1 MASYTKSVTFSST
14 ELNSSTTLNITDL
27 IIDES
32 LQSISLVSSLVLG
45 RDSPNSVSFAVSDG
59 STNLGSAAFNVILD
73 AFNLNASDFTI
84 SSSYNSHDIAYGNGK
99 YVLALYNT
107 KYFAYSTD
115 GNSFSTGIVYSRY
128 GNYYTDTVYP
138 VSIIYGNNRFIMHSG
153 QYVYYSS
160 DGSKWTSVSIAGYG
174 AYNYRASFSLY
185 GNGIFVL
192 SLVNQPYM
200 YYSTTGTSWTSVSV
214 TAATYTGA
222 AYGAEKFVYIT
233 ADGTTYYSSNG
244 SSWSTGSIGNGSN
257 WNTLCYGNDRFVA
270 ISTDGSVAISTDGLS
285 WTYYSGKLTAKTWIS
300 VEYGNGM
307 FVAIAN
313 NSNVLAA
320 SFDGITWYETT
331 IEESNRAWQRV
342 RFANNIFWGLAN
354 SSSSGKKFNPE
365 LLFKLDPTENIIST
379 NNHTIKNSS
388 LTVTRSEI
396 PTVNSGELG
405 VTLTLEKTNTFT
417 LTQKYY
423 IDGTTTSIKD
433 TDVTNVEKGSSWAFG
448 DYPSK
453 ITIGDDEYV
462 FSSVSGDDAS
472 GTNITSNKERIIY
485 YTYVLKTFTLTQNYY
500 INGTT
505 TALQDSTVTSVT
517 EGNNWSFSDYP
528 SKITIGDDEY
538 VFSSVSGDDASGTNI
553 SSNKVRNVYYTYVLK
568 TFTLTQKYYIKGT
581 TTSLQSDTVINVTE
595 GDSWAFGSYPSTI
608 TVGNDTY
615 AFDSVSGDESSG
627 TNLDGNKERIV
638 YYTYVLKTFTLTQKY
653 YIKDTTTSL
662 QSDTVINVTEG
673 DSWAF
678 GDYPTNIIIGDN
690 TYAFD
695 SISGDKSSGT
705 NLDGNKERIVY
716 YTYVPKVYTLTQ
728 KYYIKGTTT
737 SLQSDTVIN
746 VTEGD
751 SWAFGSYPSTIT
763 VGNDTYAFDS
773 VSGDDA
779 SGMNINSNK
788 ERIIYYTYVLKTFT
802 LTQKY
807 YIDGTTTPIQDS
819 TITTATE
826 GSDWAFGDYP
836 TTIINGN
843 NEYIFSYISG
853 DDASG
858 TNINS
863 NKERIVYYICT
874 VKNYTISQKYYIKD
888 TVTSIKA
895 TMFEVLVEG
904 SSWQFE
910 SYPENI
916 TYNGNTYVFDS
927 IIGDD
932 ASGTNIDSNKERI
945 VYYTLDDTYMRAFM
959 MSDLYNDT
967 NMCYIREYFLDYNVL
982 NENPTIILSNLINT
996 HKIYKIKVIY
1006 KNIIDNI
1013 IEFNINDIKFIMN
1026 GLYTIGSV
1034 DTDITIENNNI
1045 ILTHSNTTM
1054 NSGSIIIN
1062 LYCRA

>member
-27 IIDES
+27 TIDES

-45 RDSPNSVSFAVSDG
+45 RDSPNSVSFTVSDG

-84 SSSYNSHDIAYGNGK
+84 SSSYNSYDIAYGNGK

-115 GNSFSTGIVYSRY
+115 GNAFSTGTVYSMY
-128 GNYYTDTVYP
+128 GNYYTDTVHP

-153 QYVYYSS
+153 QYMYHST
-160 DGSKWTSVSIAGYG
+160 DGSKWTRVAVAGYG

-365 LLFKLDPTENIIST
+365 LLFKLDPTENTIST

-500 INGTT
+500 IDGTT

-538 VFSSVSGDDASGTNI
+538 VFSSVSGDAASGTNI
-553 SSNKVRNVYYTYVLK
+553 NSNKVRNVYYTYVLK

-581 TTSLQSDTVINVTE
+581 TTSLKSDTITSVTE

-615 AFDSVSGDESSG
+615 TFDSVSGDDASG
-627 TNLDGNKERIV
+627 TNINSNKERI
-638 YYTYVLKTFTLTQKY
+638 
-653 YIKDTTTSL
+653 I
-662 QSDTVINVTEG
+662 
-673 DSWAF
+673 
-678 GDYPTNIIIGDN
+678 
-690 TYAFD
+690 
-695 SISGDKSSGT
+695 
-705 NLDGNKERIVY
+705 Y

-751 SWAFGSYPSTIT
+751 SWAFTDYSSTIT

-773 VSGDDA
+773 VSGDES
-779 SGMNINSNK
+779 SGTNINSNK

-843 NEYIFSYISG
+843 NEYVFSSVSG

-888 TVTSIKA
+888 TITSIKA

-927 IIGDD
+927 ITGDN

-945 VYYTLDDTYMRAFM
+945 VYYTLDDTYMRALM

-982 NENPTIILSNLINT
+982 NENTTIILSNLINT

>member
-1 MASYTKSVTFSST
+1 MASYTKSVKFSST

-27 IIDES
+27 TIDES

-45 RDSPNSVSFAVSDG
+45 RDSPNSVSFTVSDG

-107 KYFAYSTD
+107 KYFAHSTD

-160 DGSKWTSVSIAGYG
+160 DGSKWTSVSVAGYG

-270 ISTDGSVAISTDGLS
+270 ISTDGSVAISTDGLA

-365 LLFKLDPTENIIST
+365 LLFKLDPTENTIST

-453 ITIGDDEYV
+453 ITIGNDEYV
-462 FSSVSGDDAS
+462 FSYISGDDAS
-472 GTNITSNKERIIY
+472 GTNINSNKERIIY
-485 YTYVLKTFTLTQNYY
+485 YTYVLKTFTLTQKYY
-500 INGTT
+500 IKGTT
-505 TALQDSTVTSVT
+505 TSLKSDTITSVT

-553 SSNKVRNVYYTYVLK
+553 TSNKVRNVYYTYVLK

-581 TTSLQSDTVINVTE
+581 ATSLKSDTITSVTE

-615 AFDSVSGDESSG
+615 TFDSVSGDE
-627 TNLDGNKERIV
+627 
-638 YYTYVLKTFTLTQKY
+638 
-653 YIKDTTTSL
+653 
-662 QSDTVINVTEG
+662 
-673 DSWAF
+673 
-678 GDYPTNIIIGDN
+678 
-690 TYAFD
+690 
-695 SISGDKSSGT
+695 SSGT

-728 KYYIKGTTT
+728 KYYIKDTTT

-751 SWAFGSYPSTIT
+751 SWAFTDYSSTIT

-779 SGMNINSNK
+779 SGTNINSNK
-788 ERIIYYTYVLKTFT
+788 ERIVYYTYVLKTFT

-819 TITTATE
+819 TVTTAIE

-843 NEYIFSYISG
+843 NEYVFSYISG

-858 TNINS
+858 ANINS

-888 TVTSIKA
+888 TITSIKA

-916 TYNGNTYVFDS
+916 TYNGNTYIFDS
-927 IIGDD
+927 ITGDD
-932 ASGTNIDSNKERI
+932 ASGTNIASNKERI
-945 VYYTLDDTYMRAFM
+945 VYYTLDDTYMRALM

-982 NENPTIILSNLINT
+982 NENSTIILSNLINT
-996 HKIYKIKVIY
+996 HKIYKIKIIY

>member
-27 IIDES
+27 TIDES

-45 RDSPNSVSFAVSDG
+45 RDSPNSVSFTVSDG
-59 STNLGSAAFNVILD
+59 STNLGSAVFNVILD
-73 AFNLNASDFTI
+73 AFNLNVSDFTI
-84 SSSYNSHDIAYGNGK
+84 SSSYNSYDIAYGNGK

-115 GNSFSTGIVYSRY
+115 GNSFSTGTVYSMY

-153 QYVYYSS
+153 QYMYHST
-160 DGSKWTSVSIAGYG
+160 DGSKWTRVAVADYG

-270 ISTDGSVAISTDGLS
+270 ISTDGSVAISTDGLA

-331 IEESNRAWQRV
+331 IEESNRAWKRV

-365 LLFKLDPTENIIST
+365 LLFKLDPTENTIST

-472 GTNITSNKERIIY
+472 GTNINSNKVRNVY
-485 YTYVLKTFTLTQNYY
+485 YTYVVKTFTLTQKYY
-500 INGTT
+500 IKGTT
-505 TALQDSTVTSVT
+505 TSLKSDTITSVT
-517 EGNNWSFSDYP
+517 EGDSWAFGSYP
-528 SKITIGDDEY
+528 STITVGDNTYTFD
-538 VFSSVSGDDASGTNI
+538 SISGDESSGTNLDG
-553 SSNKVRNVYYTYVLK
+553 NKERIVYYTYVLK

-595 GDSWAFGSYPSTI
+595 GDSWAFT
-608 TVGNDTY
+608 
-615 AFDSVSGDESSG
+615 
-627 TNLDGNKERIV
+627 
-638 YYTYVLKTFTLTQKY
+638 
-653 YIKDTTTSL
+653 
-662 QSDTVINVTEG
+662 
-673 DSWAF
+673 
-678 GDYPTNIIIGDN
+678 DY
-690 TYAFD
+690 
-695 SISGDKSSGT
+695 S
-705 NLDGNKERIVY
+705 
-716 YTYVPKVYTLTQ
+716 
-728 KYYIKGTTT
+728 
-737 SLQSDTVIN
+737 
-746 VTEGD
+746 
-751 SWAFGSYPSTIT
+751 STIT

-779 SGMNINSNK
+779 SGTNINSNK
-788 ERIIYYTYVLKTFT
+788 ERIVYYTYVLKTFT

-843 NEYIFSYISG
+843 NEYVFSYISG

-863 NKERIVYYICT
+863 NKERIIYYICT

-888 TVTSIKA
+888 TITSIKA

-916 TYNGNTYVFDS
+916 TYNGNTYIFDS
-927 IIGDD
+927 ITGDN

-945 VYYTLDDTYMRAFM
+945 VYYTLDDTYMRALM

-982 NENPTIILSNLINT
+982 NENTTYIPI
-996 HKIYKIKVIY
+996 
-1006 KNIIDNI
+1006 
-1013 IEFNINDIKFIMN
+1013 FNKTLF
-1026 GLYTIGSV
+1026 
-1034 DTDITIENNNI
+1034 
-1045 ILTHSNTTM
+1045 
-1054 NSGSIIIN
+1054 
-1062 LYCRA
+1062 

>member
-1 MASYTKSVTFSST
+1 MKS
-14 ELNSSTTLNITDL
+14 
-27 IIDES
+27 
-32 LQSISLVSSLVLG
+32 
-45 RDSPNSVSFAVSDG
+45 
-59 STNLGSAAFNVILD
+59 
-73 AFNLNASDFTI
+73 
-84 SSSYNSHDIAYGNGK
+84 
-99 YVLALYNT
+99 
-107 KYFAYSTD
+107 
-115 GNSFSTGIVYSRY
+115 
-128 GNYYTDTVYP
+128 DT
-138 VSIIYGNNRFIMHSG
+138 
-153 QYVYYSS
+153 
-160 DGSKWTSVSIAGYG
+160 
-174 AYNYRASFSLY
+174 
-185 GNGIFVL
+185 
-192 SLVNQPYM
+192 
-200 YYSTTGTSWTSVSV
+200 
-214 TAATYTGA
+214 
-222 AYGAEKFVYIT
+222 
-233 ADGTTYYSSNG
+233 
-244 SSWSTGSIGNGSN
+244 
-257 WNTLCYGNDRFVA
+257 
-270 ISTDGSVAISTDGLS
+270 
-285 WTYYSGKLTAKTWIS
+285 
-300 VEYGNGM
+300 
-307 FVAIAN
+307 
-313 NSNVLAA
+313 
-320 SFDGITWYETT
+320 
-331 IEESNRAWQRV
+331 
-342 RFANNIFWGLAN
+342 
-354 SSSSGKKFNPE
+354 
-365 LLFKLDPTENIIST
+365 
-379 NNHTIKNSS
+379 
-388 LTVTRSEI
+388 
-396 PTVNSGELG
+396 
-405 VTLTLEKTNTFT
+405 
-417 LTQKYY
+417 
-423 IDGTTTSIKD
+423 
-433 TDVTNVEKGSSWAFG
+433 
-448 DYPSK
+448 
-453 ITIGDDEYV
+453 
-462 FSSVSGDDAS
+462 
-472 GTNITSNKERIIY
+472 ITS
-485 YTYVLKTFTLTQNYY
+485 
-500 INGTT
+500 
-505 TALQDSTVTSVT
+505 
-517 EGNNWSFSDYP
+517 
-528 SKITIGDDEY
+528 
-538 VFSSVSGDDASGTNI
+538 
-553 SSNKVRNVYYTYVLK
+553 
-568 TFTLTQKYYIKGT
+568 
-581 TTSLQSDTVINVTE
+581 VTE

-662 QSDTVINVTEG
+662 RSDTVINVTEG

-678 GDYPTNIIIGDN
+678 GDYPTNIIIGND
-690 TYAFD
+690 TYTFD

-763 VGNDTYAFDS
+763 VGNDTYTFDS
-773 VSGDDA
+773 ISGDES
-779 SGMNINSNK
+779 SGTNISENK
-788 ERIIYYTYVLKTFT
+788 ERIVYYTYVLKTFT

-819 TITTATE
+819 TVTTAIE

-843 NEYIFSYISG
+843 NEYVFSYISG
-853 DDASG
+853 DDVSG

-888 TVTSIKA
+888 TITSIKA

-904 SSWQFE
+904 SNWQFE

-916 TYNGNTYVFDS
+916 TYNGNTYIFDS
-927 IIGDD
+927 ITGDN

-945 VYYTLDDTYMRAFM
+945 VYYTLDDTYMRALM

-982 NENPTIILSNLINT
+982 NENSTIILSNLINT

>member
-1 MASYTKSVTFSST
+1 MASYTKSVKFSST

-27 IIDES
+27 TIDES

-45 RDSPNSVSFAVSDG
+45 RDSPNSVSFTVSDG

-153 QYVYYSS
+153 QYVYHST

-462 FSSVSGDDAS
+462 FSSVSGDNAS

-500 INGTT
+500 IDGTT
-505 TALQDSTVTSVT
+505 TPLQDSTVTSVT
-517 EGNNWSFSDYP
+517 EGNNWSFSNYP

-538 VFSSVSGDDASGTNI
+538 VFSSVSGDAASGTNI
-553 SSNKVRNVYYTYVLK
+553 NSNKVRNVYYTYVLK

-581 TTSLQSDTVINVTE
+581 TTSLKSDTITSVTE

-615 AFDSVSGDESSG
+615 TFDSISGDESSG
-627 TNLDGNKERIV
+627 TNISENKERIV

-678 GDYPTNIIIGDN
+678 ED
-690 TYAFD
+690 
-695 SISGDKSSGT
+695 
-705 NLDGNKERIVY
+705 
-716 YTYVPKVYTLTQ
+716 
-728 KYYIKGTTT
+728 
-737 SLQSDTVIN
+737 
-746 VTEGD
+746 
-751 SWAFGSYPSTIT
+751 YPSTIT

-779 SGMNINSNK
+779 SGTNINSNK

-843 NEYIFSYISG
+843 NEYVFSYISG

-888 TVTSIKA
+888 TITSIKA

-945 VYYTLDDTYMRAFM
+945 VYYTLDDTYMRALM

-982 NENPTIILSNLINT
+982 NENSTIILSNLINT

>member
-1 MASYTKSVTFSST
+1 MASYTKSVKFSST

-27 IIDES
+27 TIDES

-45 RDSPNSVSFAVSDG
+45 RDSPNSVSFTVSDG

-200 YYSTTGTSWTSVSV
+200 YYSTNGTSWTSVSV

-462 FSSVSGDDAS
+462 FSSVSGDNAS

-500 INGTT
+500 IDGTT
-505 TALQDSTVTSVT
+505 TPLQDSTVTSVT
-517 EGNNWSFSDYP
+517 EGNNWSFSNYP

-538 VFSSVSGDDASGTNI
+538 VFSSVSGDAASGTNI
-553 SSNKVRNVYYTYVLK
+553 NSNKVRNVYYTYVLK

-581 TTSLQSDTVINVTE
+581 TTSLKSDTIISVTE

-615 AFDSVSGDESSG
+615 TFDSISGDESSG
-627 TNLDGNKERIV
+627 TNISENKERIV

-678 GDYPTNIIIGDN
+678 ED
-690 TYAFD
+690 
-695 SISGDKSSGT
+695 
-705 NLDGNKERIVY
+705 
-716 YTYVPKVYTLTQ
+716 
-728 KYYIKGTTT
+728 
-737 SLQSDTVIN
+737 
-746 VTEGD
+746 
-751 SWAFGSYPSTIT
+751 YPSTIT

-779 SGMNINSNK
+779 SGTNLDGNK
-788 ERIIYYTYVLKTFT
+788 ERIVYYTYVPKVYT

-843 NEYIFSYISG
+843 NEYVFSYISG

-888 TVTSIKA
+888 TITSIKA

-916 TYNGNTYVFDS
+916 TYNGNTYIFDS
-927 IIGDD
+927 ITGDN

-945 VYYTLDDTYMRAFM
+945 VYYTLDDTYMRALM

-982 NENPTIILSNLINT
+982 NENSTIILSNLINT

>member
-45 RDSPNSVSFAVSDG
+45 RDSPNSVSFTVSDG

-73 AFNLNASDFTI
+73 VFNLNASDFTI
-84 SSSYNSHDIAYGNGK
+84 SSSYNSYDIAYGNGK

-107 KYFAYSTD
+107 NYYAYSTD
-115 GNSFSTGIVYSRY
+115 GESFSTNIVYSRY

-153 QYVYYSS
+153 QYVYHST

-192 SLVNQPYM
+192 SLVNQPHM
-200 YYSTTGTSWTSVSV
+200 YYSTTGTNWTSVSV

-270 ISTDGSVAISTDGLS
+270 ISTDGSVAISTDGLA

-365 LLFKLDPTENIIST
+365 LLFKLDPTENTIST
-379 NNHTIKNSS
+379 NNHIIKNSS

-462 FSSVSGDDAS
+462 FSSVSGDAAS

-500 INGTT
+500 IDGTT
-505 TALQDSTVTSVT
+505 TTLQDSTVTSVT
-517 EGNNWSFSDYP
+517 EGNNWSFSNYP

-553 SSNKVRNVYYTYVLK
+553 TSNKVRNVYYTYVLK

-581 TTSLQSDTVINVTE
+581 ATSLKSDTITSVTE

-615 AFDSVSGDESSG
+615 TFDSISGDESSG
-627 TNLDGNKERIV
+627 TNISENKERIV

-678 GDYPTNIIIGDN
+678 G
-690 TYAFD
+690 
-695 SISGDKSSGT
+695 
-705 NLDGNKERIVY
+705 V
-716 YTYVPKVYTLTQ
+716 
-728 KYYIKGTTT
+728 
-737 SLQSDTVIN
+737 
-746 VTEGD
+746 
-751 SWAFGSYPSTIT
+751 YPSTIT

-779 SGMNINSNK
+779 SGTSIDSNK
-788 ERIIYYTYVLKTFT
+788 ERIVYYTYVLKTFT

-843 NEYIFSYISG
+843 NEYVFSYISG

-916 TYNGNTYVFDS
+916 TYNGNTYIFDS
-927 IIGDD
+927 ITGDN

-945 VYYTLDDTYMRAFM
+945 VYYTLDDTYMRALM

-982 NENPTIILSNLINT
+982 NENSTIILSNLINT

-1006 KNIIDNI
+1006 KNIIDNL

>member
-27 IIDES
+27 TIDES

-45 RDSPNSVSFAVSDG
+45 RDFPNSVSFTVSDG

-84 SSSYNSHDIAYGNGK
+84 SSSYNSYDIAYGNGK

-115 GNSFSTGIVYSRY
+115 GNAFSTGTVYSMY
-128 GNYYTDTVYP
+128 GYYTDTVHP

-153 QYVYYSS
+153 QYMYHST
-160 DGSKWTSVSIAGYG
+160 DGSKWTRVAVAGYG

-331 IEESNRAWQRV
+331 IEESNRTWQRV
-342 RFANNIFWGLAN
+342 RFANNIFWGLAT

-365 LLFKLDPTENIIST
+365 LLFKLDPTENTIST
-379 NNHTIKNSS
+379 NNHIIKNNS
-388 LTVTRSEI
+388 LTITHSEI

-433 TDVTNVEKGSSWAFG
+433 TDITNVEKGSSWAFG

-462 FSSVSGDDAS
+462 FSSVSGDAAS
-472 GTNITSNKERIIY
+472 GTNINSNKERIIY

-528 SKITIGDDEY
+528 PKITIGDDEY

-553 SSNKVRNVYYTYVLK
+553 NSNKVRNVYYTYVLK

-581 TTSLQSDTVINVTE
+581 TTSLKSDTITSITE
-595 GDSWAFGSYPSTI
+595 GDSWAFGNYPSTI

-615 AFDSVSGDESSG
+615 AFDSVSGDDASG
-627 TNLDGNKERIV
+627 TNINSNKERI
-638 YYTYVLKTFTLTQKY
+638 
-653 YIKDTTTSL
+653 I
-662 QSDTVINVTEG
+662 
-673 DSWAF
+673 
-678 GDYPTNIIIGDN
+678 
-690 TYAFD
+690 
-695 SISGDKSSGT
+695 
-705 NLDGNKERIVY
+705 Y

-751 SWAFGSYPSTIT
+751 SWAFGNYPSTIT

-779 SGMNINSNK
+779 SGTNINSNK

-843 NEYIFSYISG
+843 NEYVFSSVSG

-863 NKERIVYYICT
+863 NKERIVYYIRT

-888 TVTSIKA
+888 TITSIKA

-927 IIGDD
+927 ITGDN

-945 VYYTLDDTYMRAFM
+945 VYYTLDDTYMRALM

-982 NENPTIILSNLINT
+982 NENTTIILSNLINT

>member
-27 IIDES
+27 TIDES

-45 RDSPNSVSFAVSDG
+45 RDSPNSVSFTVSDG

-84 SSSYNSHDIAYGNGK
+84 SSSYNSYDIAYGNGK

-115 GNSFSTGIVYSRY
+115 GNAFSTGTVYSMY
-128 GNYYTDTVYP
+128 GNYYTDTVHP

-153 QYVYYSS
+153 QYMYHST
-160 DGSKWTSVSIAGYG
+160 DGSKWTRVAVAGYG

-365 LLFKLDPTENIIST
+365 LLFKLDPTENTIST

-500 INGTT
+500 IDGTT

-538 VFSSVSGDDASGTNI
+538 VFSSVSGDAASGTNI
-553 SSNKVRNVYYTYVLK
+553 NSNKVRNVYYTYVLK

-581 TTSLQSDTVINVTE
+581 TTSLKSDTITSVTE

-615 AFDSVSGDESSG
+615 TFDSVSGDDASG
-627 TNLDGNKERIV
+627 TNINSNKERI
-638 YYTYVLKTFTLTQKY
+638 
-653 YIKDTTTSL
+653 I
-662 QSDTVINVTEG
+662 
-673 DSWAF
+673 
-678 GDYPTNIIIGDN
+678 
-690 TYAFD
+690 
-695 SISGDKSSGT
+695 
-705 NLDGNKERIVY
+705 Y

-751 SWAFGSYPSTIT
+751 SWAFTDYSSTIT

-773 VSGDDA
+773 VSGDES
-779 SGMNINSNK
+779 SGTNINSNK

-843 NEYIFSYISG
+843 NEYVFSSVSG

-888 TVTSIKA
+888 TITSIKA

-927 IIGDD
+927 ITGDN
-932 ASGTNIDSNKERI
+932 ASGTNSDSNKERI
-945 VYYTLDDTYMRAFM
+945 VYYTLDDTYMRALM

-982 NENPTIILSNLINT
+982 NENTTIILSNLINT